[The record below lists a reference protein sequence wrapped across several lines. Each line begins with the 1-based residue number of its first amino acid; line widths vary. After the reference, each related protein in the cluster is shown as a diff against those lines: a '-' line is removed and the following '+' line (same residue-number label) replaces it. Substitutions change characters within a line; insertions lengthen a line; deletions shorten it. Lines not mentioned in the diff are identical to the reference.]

1 MAGLAI
7 SPKVRRLL
15 VIGAAAGAVILIVV
29 VTDDSDTGLGA
40 LRTDLTPEGVVLIG
54 DARPASLEAIASEL
68 AAMRQKLGAMEREQ
82 KSERD
87 RRRRGIVDMASRLER
102 MLRSQDAG
110 QRAAASFQYERL
122 KAELE
127 ALGLSTAELDRA
139 IEDAKAE
146 AGDLRDGA
154 PQVLDLPGGDAPAGD
169 ERGEEDGATE
179 RGPGARS
186 LVAAPD
192 PAEDMADL
200 RVKRLLTADEA
211 RKLFR
216 EEFERDRDARP
227 FAEPAVFAPE
237 ATPGEDLAGGPGA
250 IRRLSSFEPE
260 EIGPE
265 DDRRAVGGNEVFI
278 PSGSI
283 LSGVLLNGLDAPG
296 GSSASSNPMPVVVR
310 LKHEAILPN
319 RFSANV
325 RECFALLSSF
335 GDLSSERAQFRGE
348 QLSCVLRD
356 GTVIQK
362 PLKAYGVGEDGKV
375 GSRGRVVTR
384 QGQLIANAILVGA
397 LEGVADAFDDTSFIS
412 VGAAGGTDV
421 GSAIGGGFS
430 GAFDRIADWYLT
442 QADKLFPV
450 IEIDAGRALDVVL
463 TEGMAFRVDL

>member
-1 MAGLAI
+1 MAGLAL
-7 SPKVRRLL
+7 SPKIRRLL
-15 VIGAAAGAVILIVV
+15 VIGAAAGAVVLIVV
-29 VTDDSDTGLGA
+29 VTDDGDTGLGA
-40 LRTDLTPEGVVLIG
+40 LRTDLSPEGVVLVG

-82 KSERD
+82 EGERD

-146 AGDLRDGA
+146 AGDLPDGV
-154 PQVLDLPGGDAPAGD
+154 PQVLDLPGGDAPEES
-169 ERGEEDGATE
+169 EREEEGAAE
-179 RGPGARS
+179 RTPGGRS
-186 LVAAPD
+186 LVAAPE
-192 PAEDMADL
+192 AEQELADL
-200 RVKRLLTADEA
+200 RVERLLTADEA
-211 RKLFR
+211 RRLFR
-216 EEFERDRDARP
+216 EEVERGRDARP

-237 ATPGEDLAGGPGA
+237 AAPGEDLAGGPGT
-250 IRRLSSFEPE
+250 IRRLSSFEPQ

-265 DDRRAVGGNEVFI
+265 DNRRAIGGNEVFI

-397 LEGVADAFDDTSFIS
+397 LEGVANAFDDTSFIS
-412 VGAAGGTDV
+412 VGAAGGSDV

-442 QADKLFPV
+442 QADKLVPV
-450 IEIDAGRALDVVL
+450 IEIDAGRAL
-463 TEGMAFRVDL
+463 

>member
-1 MAGLAI
+1 MAGLAL
-7 SPKVRRLL
+7 SPKIRRLL

-40 LRTDLTPEGVVLIG
+40 LRTDLSPEGVVLIG

-82 KSERD
+82 EGERE

-110 QRAAASFQYERL
+110 QRAAASFQYEQL

-146 AGDLRDGA
+146 AGDLSDGA
-154 PQVLDLPGGDAPAGD
+154 PQVLDLPGGDAPAEG
-169 ERGEEDGATE
+169 EREEEGATD
-179 RGPGARS
+179 RGPGGRS
-186 LVAAPD
+186 LVAASHAVEET
-192 PAEDMADL
+192 AEL
-200 RVKRLLTADEA
+200 RVERLLTADEA
-211 RKLFR
+211 RRLFR
-216 EEFERDRDARP
+216 EEVERDRDARP

-237 ATPGEDLAGGPGA
+237 AAPSEDLAGGPGA
-250 IRRLSSFEPE
+250 IRRLSSFEPQ

-265 DDRRAVGGNEVFI
+265 DNRRAIGGNEVFI
-278 PSGSI
+278 PAGSI

-296 GSSASSNPMPVVVR
+296 GSAASSNPMPVVVR

-397 LEGVADAFDDTSFIS
+397 LEGVANAFDDTSFIS